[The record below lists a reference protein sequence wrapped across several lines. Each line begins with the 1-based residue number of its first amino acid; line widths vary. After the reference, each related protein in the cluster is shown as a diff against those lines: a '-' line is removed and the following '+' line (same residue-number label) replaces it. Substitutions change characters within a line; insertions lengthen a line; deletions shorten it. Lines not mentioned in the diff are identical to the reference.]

1 MINEETGESLTYD
14 AIVLGTGMKECIL
27 GGLLAVDGKKVLVL
41 DRNNFYGAESA
52 SLNLKQ
58 CKEKEELKAVVEG
71 NDSLSD
77 EDYTTKVGRSKDF
90 NIDLCPKFLMAG
102 GDLVK
107 ILLKTKVTKYLDFK
121 SIGGSYVY
129 NKDKS
134 KIYAVPMTP
143 KAAWSSSLM
152 STLEKKRFGDLLS
165 FVNKVDYNDKS
176 TWKASGIGWKREFDL
191 DKDLPSDFFKY
202 FKITEVGVE
211 FIGHCVCL
219 YPNDAYLNYK
229 NPNTGVTKLRDC
241 IQRMQLY
248 VNSLMLYPETSSPY
262 LYPMWGLG
270 GLSEGFARLGAVHGG
285 AFMLRRD
292 VDEILYNDD
301 GTVKGVT
308 SNGET
313 AFCKQIICDPTYLAG
328 TDKVKQSGYIART
341 IMILDNVLPGT
352 QDGDTSAQ
360 VIFPIAQ
367 TGHDCDVYLTLIGK
381 DLECAG
387 EGRWVAVC
395 STKVAS
401 EDSMGPLQ
409 KVRDFISGG
418 GVNILEEFHTVRPTF
433 IGVNQ
438 AAGDNIYICSS
449 PDHTTHFQN
458 ASRQVM
464 NLYHAMT
471 GNALDLTKLPAKE
484 EEY

>member
-1 MINEETGESLTYD
+1 MIDEQTGESMTYD

-41 DRNNFYGAESA
+41 DRNNFYGADSA

-58 CKEKEELKAVVEG
+58 CQEKEELKSAMD
-71 NDSLSD
+71 NDKLSD
-77 EDYTTKVGRSKDF
+77 EDYTAKVGRSKDF

-129 NKDKS
+129 NKEKS
-134 KIYAVPMTP
+134 KIVEVPMTAK
-143 KAAWSSSLM
+143 KAWNSSLL
-152 STLEKKRFGDLLS
+152 SAYEKKCFGDLLS
-165 FVNKVDYNDKS
+165 FVNKVEYANQA
-176 TWKASGIGWKREFDL
+176 TWKASGLGWSKKFDL
-191 DKDLPSDFFKY
+191 NKDTPKAFFKY
-202 FKITEVGVE
+202 FKIGDTGVE

-219 YPNDAYLNYK
+219 YPNDNYLEWK
-229 NPNTGVTKLRDC
+229 HPNTGNTKLRDC
-241 IQRMQLY
+241 IERMQLY
-248 VNSLMLYPETSSPY
+248 INSVLLYPETTSPY

-313 AFCKQIICDPTYLAG
+313 AFCKQVICDPTYLAG

-352 QDGDTSAQ
+352 SEGDTSAQ
-360 VIFPIAQ
+360 VIFPLKQ
-367 TGHDCDVYLTLIGK
+367 TGHNCDVYLTLIGK

-387 EGRWVAVC
+387 NGRWVAVC
-395 STKVAS
+395 STKVDS

-409 KVRDFISGG
+409 QVRDFITGG
-418 GVNILEEFHTVRPTF
+418 GVNVLEEFHTVRPTY

-438 AAGDNIYICSS
+438 QAGDNIYICSS